1 MKLIAKTLEFF
12 VLLLWKIKKE
22 KKKKVI
28 IMWVKLCVRVNPDC
42 GIYLVP
48 FLITKSQFSA
58 VFVAGAILK
67 LSQHGAVVLAS

>member
-12 VLLLWKIKKE
+12 VLLLWKIKK

-67 LSQHGAVVLAS
+67 LPQRGAVVLAS

>member
-1 MKLIAKTLEFF
+1 
-12 VLLLWKIKKE
+12 
-22 KKKKVI
+22 
-28 IMWVKLCVRVNPDC
+28 MWVKLCVRVNPDC